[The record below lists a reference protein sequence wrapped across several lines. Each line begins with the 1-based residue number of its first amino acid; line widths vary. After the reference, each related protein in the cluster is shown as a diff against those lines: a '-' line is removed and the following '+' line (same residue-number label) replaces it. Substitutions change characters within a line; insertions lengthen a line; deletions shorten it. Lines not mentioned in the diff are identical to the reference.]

1 VPQDA
6 PELGA
11 VDESAAVE
19 PEPSAAA
26 VEEPVADESAS
37 DEVVGETAAVE
48 PVTDEVLLG
57 SVDFARAALVGIAPA
72 GTVGELVGSEAHED
86 HVLSLFFAS
95 TLPGYPDWRWTVT
108 LARVDEESEPNVL
121 EVELLPGET
130 SLVAPD
136 WVPWSERLAEYQLAQ
151 ELAAATA
158 AEADDEED
166 DDLDEDDDEDDE
178 DEDEDDEDE
187 QSEDD
192 EDEDDLDE
200 VDLDDVTDLDD
211 HIADDDE
218 LAAAADDDDSDDE
231 DSDDEEDDDQDD
243 SDDELPS
250 ESR

>member
-1 VPQDA
+1 VSPDA
-6 PELGA
+6 PEPGA
-11 VDESAAVE
+11 VD
-19 PEPSAAA
+19 
-26 VEEPVADESAS
+26 
-37 DEVVGETAAVE
+37 ETAAVE

-57 SVDFARAALVGIAPA
+57 SVDFARGALAGIAPA
-72 GTVGELVGSEAHED
+72 GTVGELVGSQAEED

-95 TLPGYPDWRWTVT
+95 KLPGYPDWRWTVT
-108 LARVDEESEPNVL
+108 LARVDEGSEPTVL

-158 AEADDEED
+158 AEGDDEEED
-166 DDLDEDDDEDDE
+166 VDDEDNDDLDDEDDEDDDEDDE
-178 DEDEDDEDE
+178 DLDDER
-187 QSEDD
+187 SDD
-192 EDEDDLDE
+192 DDDDDLED

-218 LAAAADDDDSDDE
+218 LAAAVDDL
-231 DSDDEEDDDQDD
+231 DD

-250 ESR
+250 GSR

>member
-1 VPQDA
+1 VAQDA
-6 PELGA
+6 PEPDA
-11 VDESAAVE
+11 VGET
-19 PEPSAAA
+19 AAA
-26 VEEPVADESAS
+26 EPVADESAS
-37 DEVVGETAAVE
+37 DEVVEETAAVE

-86 HVLSLFFAS
+86 HVLSMFFAS

-158 AEADDEED
+158 AETDDED
-166 DDLDEDDDEDDE
+166 DDLDDDEDDL
-178 DEDEDDEDE
+178 DDEDDDDE
-187 QSEDD
+187 QSEDDEDD

-218 LAAAADDDDSDDE
+218 LAAAADDDDSDDDDSDD
-231 DSDDEEDDDQDD
+231 DSDDEDG